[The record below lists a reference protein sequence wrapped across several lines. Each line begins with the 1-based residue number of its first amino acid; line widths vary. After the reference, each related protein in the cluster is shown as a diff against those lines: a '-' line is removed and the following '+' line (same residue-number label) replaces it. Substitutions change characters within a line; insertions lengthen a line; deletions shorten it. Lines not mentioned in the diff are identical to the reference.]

1 MTRVERLRHID
12 ELPAVDRSGA
22 LAIGNFDGVHLG
34 HAQIISRLVAQA
46 ASLEG
51 PSVVFTF
58 DPHPASLLRPQQVSE
73 RLVTVD
79 RKLELLEQLGVDVV
93 VVYPTDKQLLELSAE
108 AFFETIVLAGLDARV
123 IVEGTNFFFGRD
135 REGTIEKLETLCRQ
149 HQVQLELVQPVEL
162 DGDVVSSSRLRRLIS
177 RGDLETANRM
187 LTSPYRVR
195 GRIQQGSGRGQGLGF
210 PTANLGELATLLPAD
225 GVYAGCGYIDG
236 RSWPAAVNIGGNPTF
251 EDPAAKFEVHLVGF
265 SGSRY
270 GEMIDI
276 ELFTRLRDVLRFEDP
291 EQLRS
296 QIEED
301 VQQAREVAGEV
312 SGNLDT

>member
-1 MTRVERLRHID
+1 MQRIRHID

-34 HAQIISRLVAQA
+34 HARIISRLVARA
-46 ASLEG
+46 ASLDG

-93 VVYPTDKQLLELSAE
+93 VVYPTDKQFLELSAE

-123 IVEGTNFFFGRD
+123 IVEGTNFSFGRD

-149 HQVQLELVQPVEL
+149 HQVQLELVRPVEL
-162 DGDVVSSSRLRRLIS
+162 DGDVVSSSRLRQLIS
-177 RGDLETANRM
+177 RGDLETVNRM

-195 GRIQQGSGRGQGLGF
+195 GRIQQGSGRGQELGF

-236 RSWPAAVNIGGNPTF
+236 TSWPAAVNIGGNPTF
-251 EDPAAKFEVHLVGF
+251 EDPTAKFEVHLVGF

-276 ELFTRLRDVLRFEDP
+276 ELLTRLRDVRRFEDP
-291 EQLRS
+291 EQLCS

-312 SGNLDT
+312 PGNLDK

>member
-1 MTRVERLRHID
+1 VQRIGHID
-12 ELPAVDRSGA
+12 ELPDTLRSGA
-22 LAIGNFDGVHLG
+22 VTIGNFDGVHLG
-34 HAQIISRLVAQA
+34 HARIISTLVDRA

-58 DPHPASLLRPQQVSE
+58 DPHPISLLRPEQAPE
-73 RLVTVD
+73 RLVTPA

-93 VVYPTDKQLLELSAE
+93 VTYPTDQQLLELSAE
-108 AFFETIVLAGLDARV
+108 AFFETIILAGLGARM
-123 IVEGTNFFFGRD
+123 IVEGPNFAFGRN
-135 REGTIEKLETLCRQ
+135 REGTISTLENLCRH
-149 HQVQLELVQPVEL
+149 HQVQLEVVEPVKR
-162 DGDVVSSSRLRRLIS
+162 DGEIVSSSQLRRLIS
-177 RGDLETANRM
+177 EGELETVNRL

-195 GRIQQGSGRGQGLGF
+195 GRIQQGSGRGQQLGF
-210 PTANLGELATLLPAD
+210 PTANLGEVATLLPAD

-236 RSWPAAVNIGGNPTF
+236 GSWPAAVNIGGNPTF
-251 EDPAAKFEVHLVGF
+251 DDLAAKFEVHLVGF

-276 ELFTRLRDVLRFEDP
+276 ELLERLRDVRRFETP

-301 VQQAREVAGEV
+301 VRQACQVARQAPG
-312 SGNLDT
+312 SLDT

>member
-1 MTRVERLRHID
+1 MTRVERIRHID
-12 ELPAVDRSGA
+12 ELPAADRSGA

-34 HAQIISRLVAQA
+34 HARIISRLVAQA
-46 ASLEG
+46 ASLDG

-79 RKLELLEQLGVDVV
+79 RKLELLEHLGVDVV

-123 IVEGTNFFFGRD
+123 IVEGTNFSFGRD

-177 RGDLETANRM
+177 TGDLETVNRM

-195 GRIQQGSGRGQGLGF
+195 GRIQQGSGRGQELGF
-210 PTANLGELATLLPAD
+210 PTANLGELATLLPGD

-236 RSWPAAVNIGGNPTF
+236 KSWPAAVNIGGNPTF

-276 ELFTRLRDVLRFEDP
+276 ELLTRLRDVRRFEDP
-291 EQLRS
+291 EQLCS

-312 SGNLDT
+312 PGNLDK

>member
-1 MTRVERLRHID
+1 VTRVQRIRHID

-22 LAIGNFDGVHLG
+22 LTIGNFDGVHLG
-34 HAQIISRLVAQA
+34 HARIISRLVARA
-46 ASLEG
+46 ASLDG

-93 VVYPTDKQLLELSAE
+93 VVYPTDKQFLELSAE

-123 IVEGTNFFFGRD
+123 IVEGTNFSFGRD

-162 DGDVVSSSRLRRLIS
+162 DGDVVSSSRLRQLIS
-177 RGDLETANRM
+177 RGDLETVNRM

-195 GRIQQGSGRGQGLGF
+195 GRIQQGSGRGQELGF

-236 RSWPAAVNIGGNPTF
+236 TSWPAAVNIGGNPTF
-251 EDPAAKFEVHLVGF
+251 EDPTAKFEVHLVGF

-276 ELFTRLRDVLRFEDP
+276 ELLTRLRDVRRFEDP
-291 EQLRS
+291 EQLCS

-301 VQQAREVAGEV
+301 VQQAREVAGDV
-312 SGNLDT
+312 PGNLDK

>member
-1 MTRVERLRHID
+1 MTRVQRIRHID

-22 LAIGNFDGVHLG
+22 LTIGNFDGVHLG
-34 HAQIISRLVAQA
+34 HARIISRLVARA
-46 ASLEG
+46 ASLDG

-93 VVYPTDKQLLELSAE
+93 VVYPTDKQFLELSAE

-123 IVEGTNFFFGRD
+123 IVEGTNFSFGRD

-162 DGDVVSSSRLRRLIS
+162 DGDVVSSSRLRQLIS
-177 RGDLETANRM
+177 RGDLETVNRM

-195 GRIQQGSGRGQGLGF
+195 GRIQQGSGRGQELGF

-236 RSWPAAVNIGGNPTF
+236 TSWPAAVNIGGNPTF
-251 EDPAAKFEVHLVGF
+251 EDPTAKFEVHLVGF

-276 ELFTRLRDVLRFEDP
+276 ELLTRLRDVRRFEDP
-291 EQLRS
+291 EQLCS

-301 VQQAREVAGEV
+301 VQQAREVAGDV
-312 SGNLDT
+312 PGNLDK

>member
-276 ELFTRLRDVLRFEDP
+276 ELFTRLRDVRRFEDP

-312 SGNLDT
+312 SGNLDK

>member
-1 MTRVERLRHID
+1 MTRVERIRHID

-34 HAQIISRLVAQA
+34 HARIISRLVARA
-46 ASLEG
+46 ASLDG

-93 VVYPTDKQLLELSAE
+93 VVYPTDKQFLELSAE

-276 ELFTRLRDVLRFEDP
+276 ELLTRLRDVRRFEDP

-312 SGNLDT
+312 SGNLDK

>member
-123 IVEGTNFFFGRD
+123 LVEGTNFFFGRD

-225 GVYAGCGYIDG
+225 GVYAGCGYIGG

-276 ELFTRLRDVLRFEDP
+276 ELLTRLRDVRRFEDP

-312 SGNLDT
+312 SGNLDK